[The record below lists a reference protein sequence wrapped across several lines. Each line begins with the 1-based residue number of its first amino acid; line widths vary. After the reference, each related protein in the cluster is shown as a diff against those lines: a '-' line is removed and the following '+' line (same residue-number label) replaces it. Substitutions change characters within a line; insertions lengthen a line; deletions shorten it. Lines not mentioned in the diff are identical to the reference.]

1 MPTYDYVCSKCAHEF
16 ELFQPISEKPKR
28 TCPKCKGKVK
38 RLIGG
43 GAGLLFTG
51 SGFYLT
57 DYRSEGYTKRA
68 KEESGAAS
76 GGGGGASKDGG
87 AGESGAKPAAA
98 PKKDGG
104 DGAKKSD
111 KGKKA
116 KPA

>member
-1 MPTYDYVCSKCAHEF
+1 MPTYDYVCSKCNYEF

-28 TCPKCKGKVK
+28 SCPKCKGKVK

-43 GAGLLFTG
+43 GAGLLFKG

-68 KEESGAAS
+68 KEESS
-76 GGGGGASKDGG
+76 GGAGGASKEGG
-87 AGESGAKPAAA
+87 AGESGAKPDAA
-98 PKKDGG
+98 PKKEGG
-104 DGAKKSD
+104 DAAKKSD
-111 KGKKA
+111 KAKKA